1 MDFNDIQNAWN
12 NEKTENVNLPNNL
25 EKIQS
30 ANTPLDKIKK
40 NLKKEFFHQI
50 ISIVLIG
57 CIPFVHDFPQQGIL
71 LFYLLFSFFV
81 AICIYYLA
89 KLYFFY
95 KRLGAIT
102 LKTKDSL
109 YETYFDIRL
118 NMELYKTFGFA
129 LTPFMIMAIIGLL
142 YNDLSK
148 KIPGFL
154 TTGVTNYQLGVLFGI
169 VVFSMLFMGIFV
181 EWWVRIYYGKYAKEI
196 KKVIDELKEE

>member
-12 NEKTENVNLPNNL
+12 NEKTENVVLPDNL

-40 NLKKEFFHQI
+40 NLKKEFFHQS

-57 CIPFVHDFPQQGIL
+57 FIPLIYDFPQKGII

-81 AICIYYLA
+81 AVCVYYLA

-118 NMELYKTFGFA
+118 NMELYKTWGFA
-129 LTPFMIMAIIGLL
+129 LTPFMIMGTIGLL
-142 YNDLSK
+142 YNDLSE

-154 TTGVTNYQLGVLFGI
+154 TTGVTNYQLVVLFGI
-169 VVFSMLFMGIFV
+169 VVFSMLFMGIAL
-181 EWWVRIYYGKYAKEI
+181 EWWVHKFYGKYAKEI
-196 KKVIDELKEE
+196 KKVIDELKDE